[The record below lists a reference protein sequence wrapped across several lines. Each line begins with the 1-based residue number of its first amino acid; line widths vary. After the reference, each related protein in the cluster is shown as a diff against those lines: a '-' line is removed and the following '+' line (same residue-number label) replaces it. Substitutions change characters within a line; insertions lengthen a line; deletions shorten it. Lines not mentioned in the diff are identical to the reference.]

1 MPEYNETNPL
11 TEEITNPILKSFL
24 KYDKYPIVTAII
36 NLNIKSHFEFFLS
49 ALTRFFKKLRN
60 LILSNTAQKMKFSI
74 KDFFSKCDQIP
85 AVSENFIFCAAKA
98 AQSTVVSVKMLK
110 DNADIF
116 AVWIFP

>member
-49 ALTRFFKKLRN
+49 ALTRFFKRLRN
-60 LILSNTAQKMKFSI
+60 LILANTAQKMKFSI
-74 KDFFSKCDQIP
+74 KDFCSKCDQIP
-85 AVSENFIFCAAKA
+85 AVSGGFGHIY
-98 AQSTVVSVKMLK
+98 
-110 DNADIF
+110 
-116 AVWIFP
+116 